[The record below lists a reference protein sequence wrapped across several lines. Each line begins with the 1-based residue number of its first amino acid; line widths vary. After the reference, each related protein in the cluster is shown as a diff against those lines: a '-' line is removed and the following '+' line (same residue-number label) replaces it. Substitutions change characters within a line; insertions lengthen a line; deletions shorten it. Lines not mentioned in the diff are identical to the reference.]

1 MARRALYGPD
11 GEVIDVSAL
20 RREEGGATT
29 MGVRQVQPE
38 HPSYGLSPEGL
49 ASILRTSEST
59 DPQRFFALCAD
70 IEEREMHFRSVLGTR
85 KAAVAQ
91 LEISVEPADV
101 PDGVKHADF
110 VREFVERPE
119 FVLALVDALDALGKG
134 ISWSE
139 IVWDVSEGEFMPQKL
154 TLRDPRWFRF
164 AQHDLTTGLLID
176 AETGQPQ
183 PLKPYKWVTHQPKLL
198 SGIPIRNGLTRAA
211 AYGWMFKNFSLKN
224 WLIFLEVYG
233 HPLRL
238 GRYPQ
243 NATAAEKRTL
253 LRAVSELGSDAAAI
267 VPQAMEIEFVD
278 GPTNGAGGS
287 PFKEMAEYF
296 DLQASKLVLG
306 QTGTTDAVSGGSRG
320 LGAVQNTVREDI
332 ERMDAL
338 QLAATVNHDIGRPM
352 VDLNFG
358 PQKRYPRV
366 RIGRPEQKDVKLI
379 LDNIEKLVDRG
390 VRVEEAQILDLVG
403 LEEPAEGAVLLRPRS
418 VSVAKPGA
426 QPGGASSPEGDRAD
440 EPDGDDVPTA
450 EPDDPEKIAAA
461 QEADRRD
468 WADLTVDQL
477 IADQAWLP
485 DTDDLQRELAACT
498 SMEEAEKVLAAH
510 LDKIG
515 IERLAELIG
524 RTRFM
529 ARGTGITER

>member
-11 GEVIDVSAL
+11 GEVIDVEAL

-70 IEEREMHFRSVLGTR
+70 IEEREMHYRSVLGTR

-91 LEISVEPADV
+91 LEISVEPAAV
-101 PDGVKHADF
+101 PGGVRQADF

-139 IVWDVSEGEFMPQKL
+139 IVWDVSEGQFQPRKL
-154 TLRDPRWFRF
+154 ALRDPRWFRF
-164 AQHDLTTGLLID
+164 AQHDLATGLLLD
-176 AETGQPQ
+176 ANGQPQ

-211 AYGWMFKNFSLKN
+211 AYGWMFKNFSLKS

-267 VPQAMEIEFVD
+267 VPQTMNIEFID
-278 GPTNGAGGS
+278 APTGNGGGS
-287 PFKEMAEYF
+287 PFKDMAEYF

-306 QTGTTDAVSGGSRG
+306 QTGTTDAVAGGSRG

-338 QLAATVNHDIGRPM
+338 QLAATVNRDIARPM

-358 PQKRYPRV
+358 PQKRYPTV

-390 VRVEEAQILDLVG
+390 VRVEEAQVLDLLG
-403 LEEPAEGAVLLRPRS
+403 LEEPAEGAVLLRPRP
-418 VSVAKPGA
+418 VSVAKPGE
-426 QPGGASSPEGDRAD
+426 QPGGASSSEGDRAD
-440 EPDGDDVPTA
+440 GPADDDVPTA
-450 EPDDPEKIAAA
+450 EPDEPDTVAAA
-461 QEADRRD
+461 QDADRRD

-477 IADQAWLP
+477 IADGAWLP
-485 DTDDLQRELAACT
+485 DTDELERELAACA
-498 SMEEAEKVLAAH
+498 SVEEAEKVLAAH
-510 LDKIG
+510 LDKLG
-515 IERLAELIG
+515 IEKLAELIG
-524 RTRFM
+524 QARFM
-529 ARGTGITER
+529 ARGTAITER